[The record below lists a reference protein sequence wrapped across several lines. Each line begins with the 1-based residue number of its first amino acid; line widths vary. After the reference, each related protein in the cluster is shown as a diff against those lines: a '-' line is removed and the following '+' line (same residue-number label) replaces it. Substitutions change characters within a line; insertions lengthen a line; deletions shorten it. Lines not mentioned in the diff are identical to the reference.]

1 MRDELTGMSMKN
13 NGDRNERL
21 RRNRKPIFSCC
32 ALTKNKNKNKEKNK
46 NSETEVILPGSYKK
60 KCTLHDKC
68 TIFSNFY
75 YCF

>member
-32 ALTKNKNKNKEKNK
+32 ALTKNKNKNKV
-46 NSETEVILPGSYKK
+46 TR
-60 KCTLHDKC
+60 D
-68 TIFSNFY
+68 
-75 YCF
+75 